1 MLFRS
6 ISTFLTVINISPA
19 SAANTCTGAFPTD
32 SLWKPVRN
40 TSGGL
45 LTDPLNDAGSS
56 NANNSQSDIYGT
68 EATSTSPAG
77 SAIDWYSNGTSGCF
91 QFRMRLAKSALNG
104 SRIDNNLWIVG
115 LGTGS
120 TTNAFMVVDGDNK
133 DPNSVRIFNG
143 AATPVQQFFYDF
155 NGAGSNTDY
164 AFVTSVG
171 SGASIR
177 YYVYWQVPYADLI
190 SVLGVSTIYGFFA
203 GTSQSNSFSSINQ
216 DCLPNSSGCT
226 VTYASTQKVD
236 LSQDVSVAVSPPVIT
251 SLSVTKGTTAGSTST
266 VISGTNLTNTVRVL
280 FGNSPATITSFTS
293 TSVTVTTPAGT
304 VGDANVQVETAGG
317 GLSNILQSAYKYIT
331 TPTATTVAATGLS
344 STTAQLNGSV
354 NAGNDSTTTSFCWGT
369 SSVLTGCSTVSAQTQ
384 TGTSTNSI
392 SYSLTGL
399 TNSTTYYYRAA
410 GTNSLG
416 TSTGSIL
423 SFTTAAAPLS
433 VSSTSPLTGG
443 QVGVSYS
450 FKLAATGG
458 SGTYSSWA
466 ITSGSLPSGLML
478 SSSGVISGIPTA
490 TGTTSNIVIQVIDSA
505 GSTASATFSI
515 TISVGPP
522 TATTLT
528 ATSIATTSATLNG
541 NVNDNGASTTVS
553 WCMSTDAAVA
563 ASGALFSC
571 TQISVSASPSTVSA
585 NAGYTAITGSA
596 SGLTNLT
603 TYYFQMK
610 AVNSAGTTYGS
621 ILSFDT
627 SSKTNQ
633 SALTATLSPTS
644 KTYPYSQVMNNST
657 SGGSSAGTVT
667 YQIVPGGTAS
677 GCLLSD
683 SSATATLTADTS
695 GTCLITATMAGDA
708 TYKSVTS
715 SAATFTFNKASQT
728 LSFATTSYSLS
739 YGQSQ
744 TVSATGTGTGM
755 VTYSVGAS
763 TACTVSG
770 ASVTITS
777 GTGTCTVT
785 ATIAADLYY
794 SSANSSNSVSIT
806 VTKSD
811 QTITFDSL
819 SNKTLGT
826 GTFTVKI
833 GRAHV

>member
-1 MLFRS
+1 MCSSDL
-6 ISTFLTVINISPA
+6 
-19 SAANTCTGAFPTD
+19 
-32 SLWKPVRN
+32 
-40 TSGGL
+40 L
-45 LTDPLNDAGSS
+45 LTDPLNDAGGS
-56 NANNSQSDIYGT
+56 ANNSQSDIYGA
-68 EATSTSPAG
+68 EATATTPAG

-91 QFRMRLAKSALNG
+91 QFRMRVAASALNG
-104 SRIDNNLWIVG
+104 SRINNNLWIVG

-190 SVLGVSTIYGFFA
+190 SVLGASTIYGFFA

-216 DCLPNSSGCT
+216 DCLPNSASCA

-293 TSVTVTTPAGT
+293 TSVTVTTPAGS

-369 SSVLTGCSTVSAQTQ
+369 SNVLTSCSTVSAQTQ

-490 TGTTSNIVIQVIDSA
+490 DRK
-505 GSTASATFSI
+505 STR
-515 TISVGPP
+515 
-522 TATTLT
+522 L
-528 ATSIATTSATLNG
+528 
-541 NVNDNGASTTVS
+541 
-553 WCMSTDAAVA
+553 
-563 ASGALFSC
+563 
-571 TQISVSASPSTVSA
+571 
-585 NAGYTAITGSA
+585 
-596 SGLTNLT
+596 
-603 TYYFQMK
+603 
-610 AVNSAGTTYGS
+610 
-621 ILSFDT
+621 
-627 SSKTNQ
+627 
-633 SALTATLSPTS
+633 
-644 KTYPYSQVMNNST
+644 
-657 SGGSSAGTVT
+657 
-667 YQIVPGGTAS
+667 
-677 GCLLSD
+677 
-683 SSATATLTADTS
+683 
-695 GTCLITATMAGDA
+695 
-708 TYKSVTS
+708 
-715 SAATFTFNKASQT
+715 
-728 LSFATTSYSLS
+728 
-739 YGQSQ
+739 
-744 TVSATGTGTGM
+744 
-755 VTYSVGAS
+755 
-763 TACTVSG
+763 
-770 ASVTITS
+770 
-777 GTGTCTVT
+777 
-785 ATIAADLYY
+785 
-794 SSANSSNSVSIT
+794 NSS
-806 VTKSD
+806 
-811 QTITFDSL
+811 
-819 SNKTLGT
+819 
-826 GTFTVKI
+826 
-833 GRAHV
+833 H